1 MSTGQRLLLRGYGP
15 LVGFIVFFALM
26 AALAPT
32 VDQTGELAAI
42 GDGGLDQEQGTQATP
57 GGNGQEAGATP
68 QAGEDGGPDGP
79 TIEDAD
85 DSDDPG
91 AAGDTGNGGDNGEG
105 SGAQAEEG
113 SGAEGASQASASGVQ
128 SCEDRELQVPGDPY
142 SPPCLAFDGDNGG
155 ETSRGVSDDTIL
167 LAVRTPDEPGFGDTL
182 ANLAEAD
189 ISDTPNDVRRTV
201 DGLVDY
207 FNERFEFYGRQLE
220 PVFYE
225 GQGSP
230 TDELLGG
237 GQEAAQQDALTV
249 AEDIGAFAELNG
261 ASEPFGDA
269 LSRQGVVNFGV
280 PYLSRGWMTERRPY
294 SWSMDTD
301 CDLVAEAIADYVV
314 TRVID
319 KPAEHAG
326 GPLQGEQRRV
336 AYVAPDNPWY
346 QGCVR
351 KALELTQDAG
361 HDAQFYSYQLDLNTM
376 SNQAANLVA
385 RLQSDGITTIQCS
398 CDPVLPV
405 FLTARAAEQSYQ
417 PEWVVSGVGF
427 TTQDYVGQVFN
438 QDQWSRAY
446 GISYDAE
453 AQPQQAS
460 LGYNAYR
467 QVRDD
472 EPAFAVQ
479 SIYDSLYL
487 LSIGIQGA
495 GPNLTPETFERGLF
509 DYPGGAGPSGTW
521 GFSEGNYTPTQD
533 FREVYWDPEAVS
545 PFNSQPGTYA
555 QPDDERYRPGEL
567 PPGPPRVP

>member
-1 MSTGQRLLLRGYGP
+1 MLRGYGP
-15 LVGFIVFFALM
+15 LVAFIAFFGLM
-26 AALAPT
+26 AAMAPT
-32 VDQTGELAAI
+32 VDQPGELAAI
-42 GDGGLDQEQGTQATP
+42 EDGGLDGDGGGTQA
-57 GGNGQEAGATP
+57 ATGTDG
-68 QAGEDGGPDGP
+68 QAGSVTSDDTDDGGEGP
-79 TIEDAD
+79 TLDDAE
-85 DSDDPG
+85 G
-91 AAGDTGNGGDNGEG
+91 TAADTGDEGDAAEG
-105 SGAQAEEG
+105 SGAQEAEEE
-113 SGAEGASQASASGVQ
+113 GAEAQQAAAGGVQ
-128 SCEDRELQVPGDPY
+128 PCDDRELQVPGDPY
-142 SPPCLAFDGDNGG
+142 SPPCLTFDGDNGG
-155 ETSRGVSDDTIL
+155 ATHRGVSDDSIVL
-167 LAVRTPDEPGFGDTL
+167 SVRTPDEPGFGDTL

-189 ISDTPNDVRRTV
+189 IADTPDDVRRTV

-207 FNERFEFYGRQLE
+207 FNSRFEFYGREIE

-225 GQGSP
+225 GVGSP

-237 GQEAAQQDALTV
+237 GQEAAQQDALTA

-280 PYLSRGWMTERRPY
+280 PYLSRGWMTERRPH

-314 TRVID
+314 TRVVD

-326 GPLQGEQRRV
+326 GDLQGEARRV

-346 QGCVR
+346 QGCVE
-351 KALELTQDAG
+351 KALEITQQAG
-361 HDAQFYSYQLDLNTM
+361 HDAQFYSYTLDLNTM

-385 RLQSDGITTIQCS
+385 RLQSDGITTVQCS

-405 FLTARAAEQSYQ
+405 FLTARAAEQNYQ

-446 GISYDAE
+446 GISYDAA

-460 LGYNAYR
+460 LGYNAYK

-472 EPAFAVQ
+472 EPAFGVQ
-479 SIYDSLYL
+479 SIYNNLYL
-487 LSIGIQGA
+487 LAIGIQMA
-495 GPNLTPETFERGLF
+495 GPQLTPQTYEQGMF
-509 DYPGGAGPSGTW
+509 DYPERSGPEGIW
-521 GFSEGNYTPTQD
+521 GFSEGDYTPRLD
-533 FREVYWDPEAVS
+533 YREVHWDPEEIS
-545 PFNSQPGTYA
+545 PFNNQPGAYISSEGDT
-555 QPDDERYRPGEL
+555 RHLPGEL
-567 PPGPPRVP
+567 TPGDPRTADS